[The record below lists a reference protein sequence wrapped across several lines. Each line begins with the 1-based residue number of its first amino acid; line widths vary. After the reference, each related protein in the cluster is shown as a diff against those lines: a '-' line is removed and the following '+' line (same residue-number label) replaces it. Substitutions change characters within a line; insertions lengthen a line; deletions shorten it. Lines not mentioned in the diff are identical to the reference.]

1 MYQCNKCNKE
11 FKYESELKRHKNKK
25 ILCNKQ
31 KSEYN
36 CNLCNI
42 KFKYESDYLRHE
54 KTKKHIYNLSNNNYE
69 ETYNNNTLINENND
83 LINNNM
89 ELTNT
94 NNELINENIKLKNKI
109 NILEKCVKQLEL
121 ENLKFKSKNKLHN
134 QLEYIYIIH
143 PIQCLNMNIYKI
155 GRTSNII
162 NRHKQY
168 PKGSELLFTMPCYNS
183 KVIEQ
188 EILNYLKQNVA
199 YNQAKEYGI
208 EYFQCDLNMLINDI
222 QNLINKN

>member
-11 FKYESELKRHKNKK
+11 FPTPSKLEVHKNRK
-25 ILCNKQ
+25 NP
-31 KSEYN
+31 
-36 CNLCNI
+36 CNI
-42 KFKYESDYLRHE
+42 LKKKYICNICNIIFVRPSHQKEHE
-54 KTKKHIYNLSNNNYE
+54 KTKKHINKISNNNYE
-69 ETYNNNTLINENND
+69 ENHSNNTLVNENIE
-83 LINNNM
+83 LKNNNI
-89 ELTNT
+89 ELTNK
-94 NNELINENIKLKNKI
+94 NNELINKI
-109 NILEKCVKQLEL
+109 NILEEYVKQLEL

>member
-11 FKYESELKRHKNKK
+11 FKYESKLIEHQNRKVSCDKPKEDLK
-25 ILCNKQ
+25 
-31 KSEYN
+31 

-42 KFKYESDYLRHE
+42 KFNRPADKRRHE
-54 KTKKHIYNLSNNNYE
+54 NTKKHIDKILNTNYE
-69 ETYNNNTLINENND
+69 EIHNNNT

-89 ELTNT
+89 ELTNK
-94 NNELINENIKLKNKI
+94 NNELTKENIKLKNKI
-109 NILEKCVKQLEL
+109 NILEECVKQLEL